1 LIHGYDLIDDA
12 QVWQVIRQ
20 DLPRL
25 KGQVSDLLRE
35 TGLE

>member
-1 LIHGYDLIDDA
+1 MLIHGYDLVDDA

-25 KGQVSDLLRE
+25 EQQVVELLSE
-35 TGLE
+35 GLP